1 MLSNSNLDLPSVQG
15 HLTLSR
21 RKESWKDIK
30 FKKFIK
36 NVIFMKKKLK
46 KKRNS
51 ENVVQYNTQKLN
63 QDLDNNSSA
72 NFSYSIGSS
81 SMHLEA
87 QKPPIPPILPKSSW
101 HQNEVRKKMKI
112 IKENKSLYD
121 KLKGK

>member
-1 MLSNSNLDLPSVQG
+1 
-15 HLTLSR
+15 
-21 RKESWKDIK
+21 
-30 FKKFIK
+30 
-36 NVIFMKKKLK
+36 MKKKLK

-87 QKPPIPPILPKSSW
+87 QKPPIPPILPKSS
-101 HQNEVRKKMKI
+101 
-112 IKENKSLYD
+112 
-121 KLKGK
+121 